1 MNDEQLLNMIMKNSE
16 MGCIGIDSVIK
27 YTEDADL
34 IKSLTNQRKEYDNI
48 YKKAFS
54 ELNQHNYKPEHPGKA
69 AVISSEAMSFVK
81 TAADNS
87 PSKIAEMMI
96 NGSTMGVTKIIKGM
110 SGYSGSSDN
119 ITALAD
125 KLLKTEQNNIEEMKR
140 FL

>member
-27 YTEDADL
+27 HTENVNL
-34 IKSLTNQRKEYDNI
+34 IHSLSSQRKEYDSI
-48 YKKAFS
+48 YREALEKLSQK
-54 ELNQHNYKPEHPGKA
+54 NYKPEHPGKT
-69 AVISSEAMSFVK
+69 AVISSEIMSFVK
-81 TAADNS
+81 TAADDS

-96 NGSTMGVTKIIKGM
+96 NGSTMGVTKITKGI
-110 SGYSGSSDN
+110 SGYSGKNKN
-119 ITALAD
+119 ITSLAD